1 MRIDWFTFV
10 AQLFNFVLL
19 VFLLKRFL
27 YRPVLDTIARR
38 EQGIRDR
45 LEEARRREEAA
56 EARRREVQALREE
69 WEQGRA
75 GLLREAEAA
84 AAERRRTLTRDA
96 EEEVRALRGEWRDSL
111 LRQRETFLQELRR
124 GIAARMYGVVHRVL
138 ADLADAALEE
148 RVIRTFLRRMEE
160 ADEELKE
167 GFLEALQVAGGRGRV
182 TSAFPV
188 APDLRRD
195 LEEAVTGWGGVP
207 VEMDFEENPSLAL
220 GIEMRAGDRKIA
232 WSVESYLEE
241 LEAVTLEQLEAE
253 GR

>member
-1 MRIDWFTFV
+1 VRIDWFTFV

-38 EQGIRDR
+38 EVGIRER
-45 LEEARRREEAA
+45 LEEARRREE
-56 EARRREVQALREE
+56 EADAGGRELRALREE

-84 AAERRRTLTRDA
+84 AAERRRKLTREA
-96 EEEVRALRGEWRDSL
+96 EEEVRAVRREWQESL

-124 GIAARMYGVVHRVL
+124 RMTGRMYGVVHRVL

-148 RVIRTFLRRMEE
+148 RVIRTFLRRMEA
-160 ADEELKE
+160 ADEELKV
-167 GFLEALQVAGGRGRV
+167 GFLKAMQAAGGRGRV
-182 TSAFPV
+182 TTAFPL
-188 APDLRRD
+188 APELRRE
-195 LEEAVTGWGGVP
+195 LEGAVKGWGGTP
-207 VEMDFEENPSLAL
+207 VELDFEENPGLAL
-220 GIEMRAGDRKIA
+220 GIELRAGDRKIA

-241 LEAVTLEQLEAE
+241 LEAGTLEQLEAE